1 VAATSVA
8 TWLAL
13 GGTAEAPPRYP
24 EDYEHLEWVLVH
36 PNALRPCSTPRPE
49 APMRR
54 TQTDGKARTSF
65 SMHRWSKLFIPT
77 LREAPTDA
85 EVASHKFLLRAGYIR
100 QLGAGIYNYLF
111 LGQRSLNKIIGI
123 VREEMDKI
131 GQEFL
136 LPGILP
142 KEPWVE
148 SGRWTG
154 MGENMFRLKDR
165 KGAELCLGMTHEEIM
180 TSIARNEL
188 RSYKQLP
195 QIWYQI
201 QTKYRDEPR
210 PKSGLLRVR
219 QFTMKDSYSFD
230 LDKAGLD
237 KSFDLHDA
245 VYRRIFTRCG
255 LKFVAVEADSGAMG
269 GSQSQEFMVYTD
281 AGEDLIASCPVCG
294 YAANL
299 EKATSRLEPV
309 VEMEPTGD
317 GNPELVSTPGC
328 AAIADV
334 AEFFK
339 ISPASDVKCVAYM
352 ALKRGVVGKDGHAKD
367 TWHGAAA
374 FLRGDHQVNETKL
387 LGALGAAELRTMQTE
402 ELTKYFNGP
411 AGFLGPVGLKPSDK
425 PLGEELTVVVDKS
438 LEARK
443 NLVAGA
449 NKLDYHLRNVTP
461 GRDFTWT
468 LSADIRSVNESEACP
483 VDGCGGNLVVGKAV
497 EVGHI
502 FKLGYKYSE
511 SMGARV
517 LDPNGKE
524 VTPIMGSYGIGIE
537 RILTAAIEQSHDANG
552 FWLQESIAPF
562 TVVVTVTNVSDAALR
577 ETGEKLAMD
586 LEAAGLDVL
595 LDDRDERAGV
605 KFKDA
610 DLVGIP
616 YRVTVGKKAANGIV
630 EVVTRKPSQVT
641 ETRGTEPTNVDVPID
656 AVVTHLKSLVQED
669 ELLGGTGV

>member
-1 VAATSVA
+1 
-8 TWLAL
+8 
-13 GGTAEAPPRYP
+13 
-24 EDYEHLEWVLVH
+24 
-36 PNALRPCSTPRPE
+36 
-49 APMRR
+49 
-54 TQTDGKARTSF
+54 
-65 SMHRWSKLFIPT
+65 MHRWSKLFVPT
-77 LREAPTDA
+77 LREAPADA
-85 EVASHKFLLRAGYIR
+85 EVASHKFLIRAGYIR

-123 VREEMDKI
+123 VREEMDQI
-131 GQEFL
+131 GQEFF
-136 LPGILP
+136 LPAILP
-142 KEPWVE
+142 KEPWE
-148 SGRWTG
+148 QSGRWTG
-154 MGENMFRLKDR
+154 MGDNMFRLKDR

-180 TSIARNEL
+180 TTIARSEL

-201 QTKYRDEPR
+201 QTKFRDEPR
-210 PKSGLLRVR
+210 PKGGLLRVR

-230 LDKAGLD
+230 IDKAGLD
-237 KSFDLHDA
+237 ESFDRHDA
-245 VYRRIFTRCG
+245 VYRKIFTRCG

-299 EKATSRLEPV
+299 EKATSKLDPV
-309 VEMEPTGD
+309 VEMEPTAD
-317 GNPELVSTPGC
+317 GKPELVSTPGC
-328 AAIADV
+328 AAISDV

-339 ISPASDVKCVAYM
+339 ILPASDIKCVAYM
-352 ALKRGVVGKDGHAKD
+352 ALKRGAAGKPD
-367 TWHGAAA
+367 TWHGVAA

-387 LGALGAAELRTMQTE
+387 LGAIAGAELRTMQAD
-402 ELTKYFNGP
+402 ELAKYFNGP
-411 AGFLGPVGLKPSDK
+411 AGYLGPVGLKHDEK
-425 PLGEELTVVVDKS
+425 PLGDGLTVIVDKS
-438 LEARK
+438 LEGRK

-449 NKLDYHLRNVTP
+449 NKQDYHLRNVVP

-468 LSADIRSVNESEACP
+468 LAADIRSVNEGEACP
-483 VDGCGGNLVVGKAV
+483 ADHCAGKLVVGKAV

-537 RILTAAIEQSHDANG
+537 RILTAAIEQSNDQNG
-552 FWLQESIAPF
+552 FWLPASIAPF
-562 TVVVTVTNVSDAALR
+562 TVVVTVTNVGDPVLR
-577 ETGEKLAMD
+577 EAGEKLAAE

-616 YRVTVGKKAANGIV
+616 YRINVGKKVASGVV
-630 EVVTRKPSQVT
+630 ELVTRATST
-641 ETRGTEPTNVDVPID
+641 SVDVAITD
-656 AVVTHLKSLVQED
+656 VLAQLKERVQED
-669 ELLGGTGV
+669 ALLTAIEA